1 MSDTESFLI
10 VDDLIGLNE
19 KIDLEKLKK
28 IANDYRQTNSHC
40 EKDGVREYSCSTKFS
55 LVEMEKE
62 LRAIA
67 EEMLLRCRWDEIV

>member
-10 VDDLIGLNE
+10 VDDLIGSNE

-28 IANDYRQTNSHC
+28 IANDYRQANTHC

-55 LVEMEKE
+55 LVDMEKE

-67 EEMLLRCRWDEIV
+67 EEMLLRCRWENIV

>member
-10 VDDLIGLNE
+10 VDDLIESNE
-19 KIDLEKLKK
+19 KTDLEKLKK

-40 EKDGVREYSCSTKFS
+40 EKGREYSVSLKFS
-55 LVEMEKE
+55 LVDMEKE

-67 EEMLLRCRWDEIV
+67 EEMLLRCRWDDIV